1 MSRRSTRLEAAG
13 YYDKFSG
20 QRKTNFRAKTQA
32 GDNTVII
39 TSDRAM
45 FSWKILGFF
54 LLPLCFG
61 CGYLVSTL
69 GNNDLRELQDQL
81 LELKNK
87 LNSLH
92 PEANNLPNLALESLG
107 TKIVHLRTSESYQTP
122 ESEIK
127 CFGIPIYRRPVSPTI
142 VIRGHSHLTPGQCWA
157 FPGGLGQLFIAP
169 SRPFTISHVT
179 LSHISKNMS
188 PTGSISSAPKE
199 FSVYGL
205 YNVEEEVGVY
215 LGSFLYDQDG
225 DSVQTFK
232 VPPLCSPKMAS
243 QVPIT
248 VRAQQAA
255 ASPAQPAVRGKKR
268 PGSPAVCAAPQA
280 TGSSNS
286 GKKKKGQLTVTPATQ
301 TQHSGIGGAA
311 AGKKNRTWKNL
322 KQILALER
330 TLPWKLNDP
339 NYYNIDAP
347 PSLKPTKK
355 YSDISGLPAN
365 YTDPQTKLRF
375 TSSEEFSYIR
385 LLPTDVVTGYL
396 ALRKA
401 TCIVP

>member
-1 MSRRSTRLEAAG
+1 
-13 YYDKFSG
+13 
-20 QRKTNFRAKTQA
+20 
-32 GDNTVII
+32 
-39 TSDRAM
+39 
-45 FSWKILGFF
+45 
-54 LLPLCFG
+54 
-61 CGYLVSTL
+61 
-69 GNNDLRELQDQL
+69 
-81 LELKNK
+81 
-87 LNSLH
+87 
-92 PEANNLPNLALESLG
+92 
-107 TKIVHLRTSESYQTP
+107 
-122 ESEIK
+122 
-127 CFGIPIYRRPVSPTI
+127 
-142 VIRGHSHLTPGQCWA
+142 
-157 FPGGLGQLFIAP
+157 
-169 SRPFTISHVT
+169 
-179 LSHISKNMS
+179 
-188 PTGSISSAPKE
+188 
-199 FSVYGL
+199 
-205 YNVEEEVGVY
+205 
-215 LGSFLYDQDG
+215 
-225 DSVQTFK
+225 
-232 VPPLCSPKMAS
+232 MAS
-243 QVPIT
+243 QMPIT
-248 VRAQQAA
+248 VRAQPAA

-286 GKKKKGQLTVTPATQ
+286 GKKKKGQLTVTPTTQ
-301 TQHSGIGGAA
+301 TQITAVESVAEVKAVGTADSGPTATAESTAKPPPFKDPTFMHSGIGGAA